1 MNRFAFYLSGYALR
15 TFSPFSRARV
25 RIHGRENI
33 PQGSVLFTANHFTRI
48 ETVFLPYYINSLI
61 KKPIWS
67 IAAAE
72 LFTSDLFKKVLSS
85 LGAVST
91 QDPDRYY
98 LITKSLIKGE
108 AAWIVFPEGMMVKNK
123 KLINHDH
130 FEISRNNEI
139 IRPHTGA
146 ATIALRCEFYRER
159 MRRAEKDN
167 PEEFQRLVTHFG
179 ITDPESIMDR
189 TTWIVPV
196 NITYYPI
203 HPRENL
209 LSKIALNI
217 MEMPSQQVIDELM
230 TEGAMVFSGVDVD
243 IRFGEPI
250 DVREYFFHPVIES
263 DLTSR
268 RKIDFDRNLCSRPV
282 MKTLSADIMKRYL
295 TSVYSMVTINYDHI
309 LACLLKHMPAT
320 FQGEDRYILKC
331 RLFLVLAKIGPENG
345 VHLHHSLKENQI
357 HILSDDR
364 FHRVESFLQTAV
376 DTGVISISDD
386 RIFKDSRKFTSG
398 HDFHS
403 VRMENPVYV
412 TANEVE
418 PVKSLED
425 LIRNTALM
433 PPEKIAEDVRNYL
446 LDKAA
451 TDYHLDYNRS
461 YVEGDSSE
469 KPVGRPLLFKAKKAK
484 AGILLIHGYMAAP
497 AEMKELARY
506 LHEQSYTVY
515 VPRLKGHGT
524 SPQDLM
530 ETRYHDWIESVEQG
544 YVILRH
550 LCDTLVAGGFSTG
563 AALALDLCT
572 RVSDITAVFAVAPP
586 IRLKD
591 LGANFVPAV
600 TLFNTMVKKARLS
613 GIAKEFVENQPE
625 NPHINYRKNPVS
637 GIRQLEK
644 LMGELDGKLGTI
656 DIPALVI
663 QSRKDPVVNPD
674 GTYKLFKKLG
684 SEHKEYFLFDFERHG
699 ILLGKG
705 AQRVYTSIENF
716 LRLWTAEQKE

>member
-1 MNRFAFYLSGYALR
+1 MNRFAFYLSNYALK

-25 RIHGRENI
+25 RIHGQENI

-48 ETVFLPYYINSLI
+48 ETVFLPYYIHSLI

-72 LFTSDLFKKVLSS
+72 LFTNELLKKVLSS

-91 QDPDRYY
+91 RDPDRYH
-98 LITKSLIKGE
+98 LITRSLIKGE
-108 AAWIVFPEGMMVKNK
+108 AAWIVFPEGIMVKNK

-159 MRRAEKDN
+159 IRRAEKDN
-167 PEEFQRLVTHFG
+167 PAEFQRLVAHFD
-179 ITDPESIMDR
+179 ITNPGNVMDQ

-203 HPRENL
+203 HPRENI

-217 MEMPSQQVIDELM
+217 MEMPSQQVIEELM

-250 DVREYFFHPVIES
+250 DVREYFFHPIIES

-268 RKIDFDRNLCSRPV
+268 RKIDFDRNLYSRPV

-295 TSVYSMVTINYDHI
+295 ASVYSMVTINHDHI

-331 RLFLVLAKIGPENG
+331 RLFMVLVKISPENG
-345 VHLHHSLKENQI
+345 IYLHHSLTENPI

-364 FHRVESFLQTAV
+364 FQRVESFLQTAV

-386 RIFKDSRKFTSG
+386 RIFKDSRKFTSH

-412 TANEVE
+412 MANEVE
-418 PVKSLED
+418 PVKDLEE
-425 LIRNTALM
+425 LIRKTALM
-433 PPEKIAEDVRNYL
+433 PAEKILENVGNHL
-446 LDKAA
+446 LRKAA
-451 TDYHLDYNRS
+451 TDFHLDYNRN
-461 YVEGDSSE
+461 YMKGESSE
-469 KPVGRPLLFKAKKAK
+469 KSIGRPLLFEAKNPK

-497 AEMKELARY
+497 AEMKELARH

-524 SPQDLM
+524 SPKDLM

-550 LCDTLVAGGFSTG
+550 LCDNLAAGGFSTG

-591 LGANFVPAV
+591 LGAHFVPAV
-600 TLFNTMVKKARLS
+600 NLFNTMAKKARLS
-613 GIAKEFVENQPE
+613 RIAKEFVENNPE
-625 NPHINYRKNPVS
+625 NQWLNYRKNPIA

-644 LMGELDGKLGTI
+644 LMGELEGKLGAI
-656 DIPALVI
+656 DIPALVV

-684 SEHKEYFLFDFERHG
+684 AEHKEYFLFDFERHG

-705 AQRVYTSIENF
+705 SQRVYTGIENF
-716 LRLWTAEQKE
+716 LNQWTGEQKE

>member
-15 TFSPFSRARV
+15 TFAPFSRARV
-25 RIHGRENI
+25 RIHGQENI
-33 PQGSVLFTANHFTRI
+33 PEGSVLFTANHFTRI
-48 ETVFLPYYINSLI
+48 ETVFLPYYIHSLI

-72 LFTSDLFKKVLSS
+72 LFKNELLKKVLSS

-91 QDPDRYY
+91 RDPDRYY

-159 MRRAEKDN
+159 MRRTMAGN
-167 PEEFQRLVTHFG
+167 PSEFKRLVDHFD
-179 ITDPESIMDR
+179 ITDPEAVLNQ

-203 HPRENL
+203 QPRENII
-209 LSKIALNI
+209 SKIALNI

-230 TEGAMVFSGVDVD
+230 TEGAMLFSGVDVD
-243 IRFGEPI
+243 IRFGRPI
-250 DVREYFFHPVIES
+250 DILEYFFHPVIES
-263 DLTSR
+263 DLTSG

-309 LACLLKHMPAT
+309 LACLLKHMPPG
-320 FQGEDRYILKC
+320 FQGEDRYLLKC
-331 RLFLVLAKIGPENG
+331 RLFLVLAELAGETGI
-345 VHLHHSLKENQI
+345 HLHHSLTENQI

-364 FHRVESFLQTAV
+364 FKRVEDFLQTAV
-376 DTGVISISDD
+376 DTGIISISDN
-386 RIFKDSRKFTSG
+386 RIFKNTGKFTSS
-398 HDFHS
+398 HDFHT
-403 VRMENPVYV
+403 VRMENPVSV
-412 TANEVE
+412 MANEVE
-418 PVKSLED
+418 PLKGLES
-425 LIRNTALM
+425 LIRNTALK
-433 PPEKIAEDVRNYL
+433 PSEKILDDVQKFL
-446 LDKAA
+446 VEKAGTEFA
-451 TDYHLDYNRS
+451 LDYKNN
-461 YVEGDSSE
+461 YIQGESSP
-469 KPVGRPLLFKAKKAK
+469 KAIGKPLLFKAEKPK
-484 AGILLIHGYMAAP
+484 AGILLVHGYMAAP
-497 AEMKELARY
+497 AEMKKLAQY
-506 LHEQSYTVY
+506 LHARSYTVY

-524 SPQDLM
+524 SPADLM
-530 ETRYHDWIESVEQG
+530 NTRYNDWIESVEQG
-544 YVILRH
+544 HIILRH
-550 LCDTLVAGGFSTG
+550 LCGTVLAGGFSTG
-563 AALALDLCT
+563 AGLALDLCT
-572 RVSDITAVFAVAPP
+572 RVSDITAVFAAAPP
-586 IRLKD
+586 FRLKD

-600 TLFNTMVKKARLS
+600 NLFNTMMKKARLS
-613 GIAKEFVENQPE
+613 GVTKEFVDNNPE
-625 NPHINYRKNPVS
+625 NPDINYKKNPVA
-637 GIRQLEK
+637 GILQLEK
-644 LMGELDGKLGTI
+644 LMAELDGKLAEI
-656 DIPALVI
+656 DIPALVL

-684 SEHKEYFLFDFERHG
+684 SEQKEYFLFDFDRHG

-705 AQRVYTSIENF
+705 AQRVYTGIENF
-716 LRLWTAEQKE
+716 LSQWTEE